1 MFRFPKPKLRVTLL
15 SVLAL
20 AAAIAL
26 HYQSKLTIFHKTVVE
41 KQTTF
46 YTPGQKDNC
55 KWIIHVSQKVTTE
68 QGSNSPIQIGIP
80 EVIKD
85 GYIAGILQN
94 APGDSLLLAVK
105 LPTQSKDSPPLVM
118 THVYNK
124 DKLPLKSKQD
134 FVYFSSTVL
143 TMVLYDSYEA
153 CIEATME

>member
-1 MFRFPKPKLRVTLL
+1 MFRFQKPKLRVTLL

-20 AAAIAL
+20 TAAVAL
-26 HYQSKLTIFHKTVVE
+26 HYQAKANDAYKTIIH

-55 KWIIHVSQKVTTE
+55 KWVIHVSDKVTTE

-105 LPTQSKDSPPLVM
+105 LPTQSKNSPPLVM
-118 THVYNK
+118 THVYDK
-124 DKLPLKSKQD
+124 EKLPLKKAR
-134 FVYFSSTVL
+134 FRVFSSTVL
-143 TMVLYDSYEA
+143 TMVLYDSYDA

>member
-1 MFRFPKPKLRVTLL
+1 MFSFKKPKLRVTLL

-20 AAAIAL
+20 VVAVSL
-26 HYQSKLTIFHKTVVE
+26 HYQLKANDLQKTIIPR
-41 KQTTF
+41 QTTY

-55 KWIIHVSQKVTTE
+55 KWIIHVSQKVTTNP
-68 QGSNSPIQIGIP
+68 GSNSPIQIGIP

-94 APGDSLLLAVK
+94 APGNSLLLAVK

-124 DKLPLKSKQD
+124 DKLPLKKAR
-134 FVYFSSTVL
+134 FRIFSSTIL
-143 TMVLYDSYEA
+143 TMVLYDSYES

>member
-1 MFRFPKPKLRVTLL
+1 MFRIPKTKLRVTLL
-15 SVLAL
+15 SILAL
-20 AAAIAL
+20 VAAISL
-26 HYQSKLTIFHKTVVE
+26 HIQMKANDLHKTVVQKE
-41 KQTTF
+41 TTF

-55 KWIIHVSQKVTTE
+55 KWVVHVSQKVTTE

-105 LPTQSKDSPPLVM
+105 LPTQSKNSPPLVM
-118 THVYNK
+118 THVYDK
-124 DKLPLKSKQD
+124 EKLPLKKAR
-134 FVYFSSTVL
+134 FRVFSSTVL
-143 TMVLYDSYEA
+143 TMVLYDSYDA

>member
-1 MFRFPKPKLRVTLL
+1 MFHFPKPKVRVTLL
-15 SVLAL
+15 SILAL
-20 AAAIAL
+20 TAAIAL
-26 HYQSKLTIFHKTVVE
+26 HYQTKANDLYKTIIPRG
-41 KQTTF
+41 TTF
-46 YTPGQKDNC
+46 YTPGQKNNC

-94 APGDSLLLAVK
+94 APGSSLLLAVK

-118 THVYNK
+118 THVFDK
-124 DKLPLKSKQD
+124 EKLPIKKAR
-134 FVYFSSTVL
+134 FRVFSSTVL
-143 TMVLYDSYEA
+143 TMVLHDSYDA

>member
-1 MFRFPKPKLRVTLL
+1 MIRFSKPKLRVTLL
-15 SVLAL
+15 SILAL
-20 AAAIAL
+20 VAAISL
-26 HYQSKLTIFHKTVVE
+26 HIQIKANSLHQTVIPKE
-41 KQTTF
+41 TTF

-55 KWIIHVSQKVTTE
+55 KWIIHISQKVTTE

-105 LPTQSKDSPPLVM
+105 LPTQSKNSPPLIM
-118 THVYNK
+118 THVY
-124 DKLPLKSKQD
+124 DREKLPLKKAR
-134 FVYFSSTVL
+134 FRVFSSTVL
-143 TMVLYDSYEA
+143 TMVLYDSYDA

>member
-1 MFRFPKPKLRVTLL
+1 MLSFTKPKLRITLL
-15 SVLAL
+15 GLLAL
-20 AAAIAL
+20 TAAISL
-26 HYQSKLTIFHKTVVE
+26 HLQIKANSIHKTIIN

-55 KWIIHVSQKVTTE
+55 KWVIHVSNKVTTE

-105 LPTQSKDSPPLVM
+105 LPTQSKNSPPLIM

-124 DKLPLKSKQD
+124 EKLPLKKVR
-134 FVYFSSTVL
+134 FRVFSSTVL
-143 TMVLYDSYEA
+143 TMILYDSYDA
-153 CIEATME
+153 CVEATME

>member
-1 MFRFPKPKLRVTLL
+1 MIRFTRPKLRVTLL
-15 SVLAL
+15 SILAL
-20 AAAIAL
+20 VAAISL
-26 HYQSKLTIFHKTVVE
+26 HIQIKANNIHKTVVE
-41 KQTTF
+41 KETTF

-55 KWIIHVSQKVTTE
+55 KWVIHVSQEITTE
-68 QGSNSPIQIGIP
+68 PGPNSPIQIGIP

-94 APGDSLLLAVK
+94 APGDSLLLALK

-124 DKLPLKSKQD
+124 EKLPLNKAR
-134 FVYFSSTVL
+134 FRVFNSTAL

-153 CIEATME
+153 CIEATMR

>member
-1 MFRFPKPKLRVTLL
+1 MIRFSKPKLRVTLL
-15 SVLAL
+15 SILAL
-20 AAAIAL
+20 VAAISL
-26 HYQSKLTIFHKTVVE
+26 HIQIKANSIHKTVIPKE
-41 KQTTF
+41 TTF

-55 KWIIHVSQKVTTE
+55 KWIIHISQKVTTE

-105 LPTQSKDSPPLVM
+105 LPTQSKNSPPLIM
-118 THVYNK
+118 THVY
-124 DKLPLKSKQD
+124 DREKLPLKKAR
-134 FVYFSSTVL
+134 FRVFSSTVL
-143 TMVLYDSYEA
+143 TMVLYDSYDT

>member
-1 MFRFPKPKLRVTLL
+1 MFRFQKPKLRVTLL

-20 AAAIAL
+20 PAAVAL
-26 HYQSKLTIFHKTVVE
+26 HYQAKANDAYKTIIH

-55 KWIIHVSQKVTTE
+55 KWVIHVSDKVTTE

-105 LPTQSKDSPPLVM
+105 LPTQSKNSPPLVM
-118 THVYNK
+118 THVYDK
-124 DKLPLKSKQD
+124 EKLPLKKAR
-134 FVYFSSTVL
+134 FRVFSSTVL
-143 TMVLYDSYEA
+143 TMVLYDSYDA

>member
-1 MFRFPKPKLRVTLL
+1 MFRFTKPKLRVTLL
-15 SVLAL
+15 SILAL
-20 AAAIAL
+20 TAAVSL
-26 HYQSKLTIFHKTVVE
+26 HYQIKINHLHKTIIPKE
-41 KQTTF
+41 TTY

-55 KWIIHVSQKVTTE
+55 KWVIHVSEKITTE
-68 QGSNSPIQIGIP
+68 PGSNSPIQIGIP

-105 LPTQSKDSPPLVM
+105 LPTQSKNSPPLVM

-124 DKLPLKSKQD
+124 DNLPLKKIR
-134 FVYFSSTVL
+134 FRVFSSTVL
-143 TMVLYDSYEA
+143 TMILYDSYEA

>member
-1 MFRFPKPKLRVTLL
+1 MFQIRKPKLRVTLL
-15 SVLAL
+15 SALAL
-20 AAAIAL
+20 TAAIAL
-26 HYQSKLTIFHKTVVE
+26 HYQSKANDIFKTIIP

-55 KWIIHVSQKVTTE
+55 KWVIHVSEKVTTE

-105 LPTQSKDSPPLVM
+105 LPTQSKNSPPLVM

-124 DKLPLKSKQD
+124 DKLPLTKAR
-134 FVYFSSTVL
+134 FRVFSSTVL
-143 TMVLYDSYEA
+143 TMVLYDSYDA

>member
-1 MFRFPKPKLRVTLL
+1 MFQIRKPKLRVTLL
-15 SVLAL
+15 SALAL
-20 AAAIAL
+20 TAAIAL
-26 HYQSKLTIFHKTVVE
+26 HYQSKANSAHKTIIH

-46 YTPGQKDNC
+46 FTPGQKDNC
-55 KWIIHVSQKVTTE
+55 KWVIHVSQRVTTE

-124 DKLPLKSKQD
+124 DKLPLTKAR
-134 FVYFSSTVL
+134 FRVFSSTVL
-143 TMVLYDSYEA
+143 TMVLYDSYDA

>member
-1 MFRFPKPKLRVTLL
+1 MFRIPKVKLRVTLL
-15 SVLAL
+15 SILAL
-20 AAAIAL
+20 VAAISL
-26 HYQSKLTIFHKTVVE
+26 HIQIKANDLYKTVIQKE
-41 KQTTF
+41 TTF

-55 KWIIHVSQKVTTE
+55 KWVIHVSHKITTE
-68 QGSNSPIQIGIP
+68 PGSNSPIQIGIP

-105 LPTQSKDSPPLVM
+105 LPTQSKNSPPLVM

-124 DKLPLKSKQD
+124 DKLPLNKAR
-134 FVYFSSTVL
+134 FRVFSSTIL
-143 TMVLYDSYEA
+143 TMILYNSYDA

>member
-1 MFRFPKPKLRVTLL
+1 MIRFTRPNLRVTLL
-15 SVLAL
+15 SILAL
-20 AAAIAL
+20 VAAISL
-26 HYQSKLTIFHKTVVE
+26 HIQIKANNIHKTVVE
-41 KQTTF
+41 KETTF

-55 KWIIHVSQKVTTE
+55 KWVIHVSQEITTE
-68 QGSNSPIQIGIP
+68 PGSNSPIQIGIP

-94 APGDSLLLAVK
+94 APGDSLLLALK

-124 DKLPLKSKQD
+124 EKLPLNKAR
-134 FVYFSSTVL
+134 FRVFNSTAL

-153 CIEATME
+153 CIEATMR